1 MEKQLDDQIAKV
13 DNVNVDDLE
22 KLHECRLRQDK
33 LQIEKKKQWDKKNL
47 NWGHSMNADIIVCD
61 QWCCLS

>member
-1 MEKQLDDQIAKV
+1 MDDQIAKV

-47 NWGHSMNADIIVCD
+47 N
-61 QWCCLS
+61 